1 MDILIQHFEGA
12 LVSKLYL
19 KLNNTNIVRQSRHAS
34 DKDFASQ
41 IKKGWDVFDKYY
53 GKTDISPLYAAAL
66 ILHPN
71 RRTKYIKA
79 NWKKQWVKPTL
90 KKVKDLQETYQE
102 RAPTPLVSQSYDKA
116 PEEQELDVFD
126 QIAQKLGKYARPASQ
141 DEYEDYIYEE
151 LYDIGKMPAL
161 KWWCQDS

>member
-19 KLNNTNIVRQSRHAS
+19 KLNNTNIIRQSRHAS
-34 DKDFASQ
+34 DKDFASW

-66 ILHPN
+66 ILHSN
-71 RRTKYIKA
+71 RRTKYIEA

-90 KKVKDLQETYQE
+90 KKVKDLWETY
-102 RAPTPLVSQSYDKA
+102 
-116 PEEQELDVFD
+116 
-126 QIAQKLGKYARPASQ
+126 
-141 DEYEDYIYEE
+141 
-151 LYDIGKMPAL
+151 
-161 KWWCQDS
+161 

>member
-19 KLNNTNIVRQSRHAS
+19 KLNNTNIVQQSRHAS
-34 DKDFASQ
+34 NKDFASW
-41 IKKGWDVFDKYY
+41 IKKGQDVFNKYY

-90 KKVKDLQETYQE
+90 KKVKDLWETY
-102 RAPTPLVSQSYDKA
+102 
-116 PEEQELDVFD
+116 
-126 QIAQKLGKYARPASQ
+126 
-141 DEYEDYIYEE
+141 
-151 LYDIGKMPAL
+151 
-161 KWWCQDS
+161 